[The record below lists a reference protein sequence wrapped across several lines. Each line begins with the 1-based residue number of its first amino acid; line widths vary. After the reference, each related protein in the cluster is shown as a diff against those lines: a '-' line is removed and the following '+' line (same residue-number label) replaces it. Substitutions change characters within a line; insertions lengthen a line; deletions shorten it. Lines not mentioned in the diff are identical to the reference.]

1 MLTKYWNILQNLN
14 WYNTLTKPFL
24 TPPSWVFAPAW
35 TILYVMIFTSL
46 VLFLKVG
53 GLGSLSQK
61 VLPLTFFTLQM
72 VLNFSWSPIFF
83 GMHKIKL
90 AFVVICFMWLLILA
104 TIITFYPHSKPA
116 SILLIPY
123 FLWVSFA
130 TYLNFEL
137 MELNF

>member
-1 MLTKYWNILQNLN
+1 MRYWNILQNLN
-14 WYNTLTKPFL
+14 WYNTLTKPLL

-53 GLGSLSQK
+53 GLGSLNQK

-72 VLNFSWSPIFF
+72 MLNFSWSPIFF

-90 AFVVICFMWLLILA
+90 AFVVICLMWVLILA
-104 TIITFYPHSKPA
+104 TIITFYQHSKPA

-137 MELNF
+137 MRLNF